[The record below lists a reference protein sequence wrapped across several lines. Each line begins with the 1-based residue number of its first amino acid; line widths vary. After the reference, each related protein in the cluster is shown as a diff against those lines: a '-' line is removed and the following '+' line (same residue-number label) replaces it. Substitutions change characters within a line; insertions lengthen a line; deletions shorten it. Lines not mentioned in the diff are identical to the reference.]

1 MFIHSAGLVLV
12 PAGLQL
18 LLLPITP
25 ESPRYLLLY
34 KNSRDKAEEGK
45 LGSFNNDRFL
55 SRISVVQF
63 FIFFSVLIWL
73 RGNTDVQKDIQEM
86 VHEQQVAKTLPK
98 VRHSLTYQTT
108 PTDPYSLLKYF
119 ISRIPHKNFQLLL

>member
-1 MFIHSAGLVLV
+1 MLV

-45 LGSFNNDRFL
+45 PDSFNNDRYL
-55 SRISVVQF
+55 WRISVVQF
-63 FIFFSVLIWL
+63 FISFFSVLIWL
-73 RGNTDVQKDIQEM
+73 RGNTDVQRDIQEM

-108 PTDPYSLLKYF
+108 PSDPYSLYGNF
-119 ISRIPHKNFQLLL
+119 VISYT